1 MGFPQKQHFL
11 HGKVCADPE
20 MINHSFEITSDC
32 SVSLNGTPYRINE
45 DVTYWINITADYV
58 TYAPVC
64 CSCFHLASKCSI
76 RVLDSSQVVMED
88 DSVISVSIS
97 ESKKLYEADQY
108 LPLPEGLGI
117 CLGTKKNAMEE
128 PVWLKKYYN
137 FENILEL
144 SLLSDSIILELLL
157 FILFLAKK
165 NMRNIPNKN
174 LVALFFV
181 LLVCD
186 IIGLILPLIR
196 RSSNEISCKTV
207 AVSLHFF
214 SLALCTW
221 PVIIACD
228 YYKIVGCR
236 DFLE

>member
-1 MGFPQKQHFL
+1 MPGISTQSVCLFLVLFKKIPYTQLYGFSPKQHFL

-58 TYAPVC
+58 TYAAVC

-76 RVLDSSQVVMED
+76 GVLDSSQVVMED

-174 LVALFFV
+174 LVALFFCFV
-181 LLVCD
+181 GVRHYWFD
-186 IIGLILPLIR
+186 ITIDK
-196 RSSNEISCKTV
+196 EE
-207 AVSLHFF
+207 F
-214 SLALCTW
+214 
-221 PVIIACD
+221 
-228 YYKIVGCR
+228 
-236 DFLE
+236 E